1 MMVIMGIIGLM
12 VIILVLKYKE
22 EKKWCPERLKK
33 FVRDEEQA
41 IKDFIRHFVKGDL
54 SPIKEGQEQTTN
66 QLVIDMAAYI
76 GTQTMVSDIVVG
88 LILKHTKSL
97 YNKRLQGSYV
107 DDYGLLVDS
116 AWEREQEYFIDNVI
130 LKNQKLTETSLVLFK
145 NFLTVKDA
153 LNTLL
158 EEELFERLEDK
169 CKKFEQKLLINSC
182 LELFESDDSVG
193 QELKCFYI
201 PEVHLRLSR
210 EEVVKHLNSCA
221 GKKMLYNN
229 GWANCDKV
237 ALHILGLSEHV
248 VYNVINGDKFANMQI
263 AIKENMQQ
271 KHLIEVG
278 FCAIATIVAYA
289 IVADNV
295 DLLDVFESEG
305 RSYILHIAQDMQK
318 IRYDLCK
325 ILINDV
331 LDAMD
336 NVAKNKTT
344 TPTREINP
352 LEYEKEIANLLKKLG
367 FNAHTTKGSGD
378 QGADVLADKNGVSF
392 AIQCKMYSKPVGNK
406 AVQEANTAR
415 DFYKCDYAAVIT
427 SAGYT
432 KSARQAANACNVI
445 LLNES
450 EISKLNEYTE
460 CTNNKI

>member
-1 MMVIMGIIGLM
+1 MAGIMGIIGLL
-12 VIILVLKYKE
+12 VFIVVLKYKE
-22 EKKWCPERLKK
+22 EKKWRPEKLKK

-41 IKDFIRHFVKGDL
+41 IKDFIRHFVKDNL

-66 QLVIDMAAYI
+66 QLVIDAAAYI
-76 GTQTMVSDIVVG
+76 GTQMMVLDTVVG
-88 LILKHTKSL
+88 LILKHAKSL

-130 LKNQKLTETSLVLFK
+130 LKNQKMVEISLVLLK
-145 NFLTVKDA
+145 DFLTVKDA
-153 LNTLL
+153 LNILL
-158 EEELFERLEDK
+158 EELFEQLEER
-169 CKKFEQKLLINSC
+169 CRNFEQKLLINSC

-193 QELKCFYI
+193 HVLKRFYI
-201 PEVHLRLSR
+201 PGGHLRLSH
-210 EEVVKHLNSCA
+210 EGVAEHLNSCA

-229 GWANCDKV
+229 GWAICDKA
-237 ALHILGLSEHV
+237 ALNMLGLSEHV
-248 VYNVINGDKFANMQI
+248 LYNAINGDKFANMQI
-263 AIKENMQQ
+263 AIKENVPQE
-271 KHLIEVG
+271 HLIEVG
-278 FCAIATIVAYA
+278 FSAIATVMSYA

-295 DLLDVFESEG
+295 DLLEDFESEG
-305 RSYILHIAQDMQK
+305 RGYILHIAQDMQK

-325 ILINDV
+325 ILINDI
-331 LDAMD
+331 LETMNNIAER
-336 NVAKNKTT
+336 KTIKHT
-344 TPTREINP
+344 KVIKP
-352 LEYEKEIANLLKKLG
+352 LEYEKEIATRLKKLG
-367 FNAHTTKGSGD
+367 FNAHATKGSGD

-392 AIQCKMYSKPVGNK
+392 AIQCKMYSNPVGNK